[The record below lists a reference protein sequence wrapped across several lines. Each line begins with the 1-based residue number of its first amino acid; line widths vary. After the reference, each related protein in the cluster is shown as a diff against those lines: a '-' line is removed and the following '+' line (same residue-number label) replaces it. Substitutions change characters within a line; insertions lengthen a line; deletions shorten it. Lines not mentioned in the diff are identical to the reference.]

1 MLRFSA
7 HLSFLFL
14 ELPFGERMQAA
25 QRAGFAGVECAVP
38 EIAAGEMGRRAKE
51 LGLTV
56 VGINTTPGEA
66 ESERLGFA
74 ALPGREKAFAQNL
87 EAALDYAATAGAGHV
102 HVLAGL
108 IDGIERK
115 NAEATF
121 LRNLESGI
129 RSAERAGV
137 KLVIE
142 GLNSRDRP
150 GYFLS
155 RSQDAFAF
163 VDRFASPWLKAM
175 FDTYHAQIIEG
186 DVLARIAAN
195 LSRIGH
201 IQISGVPGRSEPDS
215 GELNHREILAGIDR
229 LGWTGFIGCEYKPRT
244 TTAEG
249 VGLMKTL
256 VS

>member
-7 HLSFLFL
+7 HLSFLYL
-14 ELPFGERMQAA
+14 ELPFAERMQAA
-25 QRAGFAGVECAVP
+25 KKAGFPGIECAVP
-38 EIAAGEMGRRAKE
+38 EISAVEMGRRAKE
-51 LGLTV
+51 LGLSV

-66 ESERLGFA
+66 ERERLGFA

-87 EAALDYAATAGAGHV
+87 DAALDYAANAGAGHV

-108 IDGIERK
+108 IDGIARAD
-115 NAEATF
+115 AEATF
-121 LRNLESGI
+121 MRNMESGI
-129 RSAERAGV
+129 RRAEKAGV
-137 KLVIE
+137 RLVIE

-155 RSQDAFAF
+155 RSQDAFVI

-175 FDTYHAQIIEG
+175 FDTYHAQIMEG
-186 DVLARIAAN
+186 DILARISAN

-215 GELNHREILAGIDR
+215 GELNHREILAEIDR
-229 LGWTGFIGCEYKPRT
+229 LGWPGFIGCEYRPRT

-249 VGLMKTL
+249 LGWMKTL
-256 VS
+256 AA